1 MYAFGQVLKGC
12 LFYMGKK
19 KKTLSAKAKETISAK
34 KGTAVACNVSHEI
47 IVGRASKCSQWKGF
61 SKNQAV
67 TTGP

>member
-1 MYAFGQVLKGC
+1 
-12 LFYMGKK
+12 MGK

-34 KGTAVACNVSHEI
+34 KGTAVACNASHEI
-47 IVGRASKCSQWKGF
+47 IVARASKCSQWKGF

>member
-12 LFYMGKK
+12 LFSWEK

-47 IVGRASKCSQWKGF
+47 IVARASKCSQWKGF